1 MEKNSGGWGNYLLPI
16 VAACLL
22 YALSGGIRAVYGIMI
37 RPLTVLSGISYADAA
52 FALALPSCCTA

>member
-52 FALALPSCCTA
+52 FAFGIA